1 MSIANAR
8 VGMVAFL
15 VGTVLLF
22 AALIM
27 FSKYPTV
34 FAKGKDYRAQFNSV
48 AGLNVGGEVR
58 YGGVL
63 VGQVTALDISI
74 EDPTRILVGFRVKNE
89 TPVREDT
96 RASITQVGF
105 LGEQYLNLEPGSRD
119 ALPLP
124 EGSTLPSANNL
135 NFQDAMN
142 RIAVFL
148 EKTDTLF
155 GGFDRLSKSSPLERI
170 DRTLTRVD
178 ALIQGAAT
186 GSEQAFARLD
196 QAAGEFN
203 NVLARTEK
211 MLASADS
218 AIRVA
223 GPGLSETQRE
233 ALLTLRETRAMVTD
247 LRGALQQGEGVDVM
261 LRNLAAMTENLASFT
276 ERLERDPGGILKPRE
291 APRKLVGPAIRD

>member
-1 MSIANAR
+1 MRIANAR
-8 VGMVAFL
+8 IGMVAFL

-27 FSKYPTV
+27 FAKYPTV
-34 FAKGKDYRAQFNSV
+34 FAKGRDYRAQFNSV

-63 VGQVTALDISI
+63 VGQVTDLDISL
-74 EDPTRILVGFRVKNE
+74 EDPTRILVRFRVKNE

-124 EGSTLPSANNL
+124 EGSTLLSENNL

-142 RIAVFL
+142 RVAIFL
-148 EKTDTLF
+148 AKTDTLF
-155 GGFDRLSKSSPLERI
+155 GGIDRLSKSSPLERI
-170 DRTLTRVD
+170 DRTLTRID
-178 ALIQGAAT
+178 ALIQGATT
-186 GSEQAFARLD
+186 GSERAFARLD
-196 QAAGEFN
+196 DAAGQLN
-203 NVLARTEK
+203 AVLARTEQ
-211 MLASADS
+211 MVANADS

-223 GPGLSETQRE
+223 GPELNETQRE
-233 ALLTLRETRAMVTD
+233 ALLTLRETRAMVTE
-247 LRGALQQGEGVDVM
+247 LRGAFQQGEGVDDM
-261 LRNLAAMTENLASFT
+261 LRNLAVMTENLASFS
-276 ERLERDPGGILKPRE
+276 ERLERDPSSLLKPRE
-291 APRKLVGPAIRD
+291 VPRKLVGPTIRD